1 MYGVTRIVRH
11 IDKRDEKDG
20 RLRTKQ
26 IIQHHSPGVP
36 RYKNKPSERINAEAQ
51 KQKRNMQS
59 TNDAAIFNIN
69 ENGLNLAQDE
79 RPSKLRIQSMD
90 FQSAVSK

>member
-1 MYGVTRIVRH
+1 
-11 IDKRDEKDG
+11 
-20 RLRTKQ
+20 
-26 IIQHHSPGVP
+26 
-36 RYKNKPSERINAEAQ
+36 
-51 KQKRNMQS
+51 MQS